1 MIGEY
6 NTRQQST
13 HVTRDRVSGDKRLEN
28 LLDQWGYWRRT
39 GATVLSFDARSCVVD
54 IAERMANNKNYTYE
68 SSKYDEIVLNYEK
81 QGLTGDALKEAAK
94 RAFYEY
100 RRRMEELSQP
110 KETVVQLSAVPV
122 YHSKKDMAQADR
134 AIAELYN
141 LYRRVLIQ
149 KYEHEWTSADF
160 LKEWRWD
167 VDKTKDKL
175 RRSRDAARY
184 HKKIAVLLGRA

>member
-1 MIGEY
+1 MITEHD
-6 NTRQQST
+6 TRQQST

-68 SSKYDEIVLNYEK
+68 NSKYAEIVLDYEK
-81 QGLTGDALKEAAK
+81 RGLSGEKLKEASK
-94 RAFYEY
+94 RAFMEY
-100 RRRMEELSQP
+100 KRRIEQLNQP
-110 KETVVQLSAVPV
+110 KEKIVKLPAVPV
-122 YHSKKDMAQADR
+122 YYSKKDMAQTDR

-141 LYRRVLIQ
+141 LYRRILIQ

-160 LKEWRWD
+160 LKQWGWH
-167 VDKTKDKL
+167 VDKTRKTLYK
-175 RRSRDAARY
+175 SREAAKH
-184 HKKIAVLLGRA
+184 HKKIAILLGRA